1 MKSISRLVAIFLV
14 LGFEQI
20 AAEKVIYTH
29 GMNLVESN
37 EACQDTRIGESTKCG
52 VWKGITPVGDY
63 ILVGYDGRKDPLLA
77 EPTSGT
83 VRLLQMLNKYC
94 RKDQGQSCRLVNE
107 SLGGFTAAATIS
119 KYNQTG
125 IYNILYATQL
135 VSAEGG
141 SEIASLG
148 DTAIN
153 ILRAVFN
160 INSGPLDD
168 LADSRSAIQALVVT
182 KARSSFDHNRNNGSM
197 FYHLAATKSIFIAE
211 PFLPGQDDSLVA
223 MHSSCGYRSSG
234 AFSKCMGE
242 KVKSCDLCFWERA
255 VNVTPFEGH
264 KMHPLLPNT
273 GIDIGHMQG
282 HDDTKFQGTIR

>member
-1 MKSISRLVAIFLV
+1 MKRVSSIIAIFMAMT
-14 LGFEQI
+14 LGI
-20 AAEKVIYTH
+20 SAEKVIYVH

-37 EACQDTRIGESTKCG
+37 EACQDTRIGESSKCG
-52 VWKGITPVGDY
+52 VWKGIAPVGDY

-94 RKDQGQSCRLVNE
+94 RRDQGQSCRLVNE
-107 SLGGFTAAATIS
+107 SLGGFTGAATIS
-119 KYNQTG
+119 KYNQSGT
-125 IYNILYATQL
+125 YDILYATQL

-160 INSGPLDD
+160 INSGPIDD

-182 KARSSFDHNRNNGSM
+182 KARSSFDHNRVNGSM
-197 FYHLAATKSIFIAE
+197 FYHLAATKSIWIAE

-223 MHSSCGYRSSG
+223 MHSSCGYRTSG

-255 VNVTPFEGH
+255 KKITPFDGH
-264 KMHPLLPNT
+264 KMHPLLPLT

-282 HDDTKFQGTIR
+282 HDDIRYQDVIQ

>member
-1 MKSISRLVAIFLV
+1 MKRISSLVAIFMALTCG
-14 LGFEQI
+14 LS
-20 AAEKVIYTH
+20 AEKVIYVH

-37 EACQDTRIGESTKCG
+37 EACQDTRIGESSKCG
-52 VWKGITPVGDY
+52 VWKGISPVGDY

-94 RKDQGQSCRLVNE
+94 RRDQGQSCRLVNE
-107 SLGGFTAAATIS
+107 SLGGFTGAATIS

-125 IYNILYATQL
+125 TYNILYATQL

-141 SEIASLG
+141 SEVASLG

-223 MHSSCGYRSSG
+223 MHSSCGYRTSG

-255 VNVTPFEGH
+255 KTVTPFEGH
-264 KMHPLLPNT
+264 KMHPLLPVT

-282 HDDTKFQGTIR
+282 HDDTRYQEIIH